1 MSREDRTPQFPTPPS
16 VEASA
21 DAHALAEREER
32 LRAALYASR
41 TGTFRWDIR
50 SNALDWDEN
59 LDRLFGLAPGL
70 TVRSLA
76 GFLATVHPDDR
87 ARVVAACERCAATGA
102 DFDEEFRVVW
112 PDGSVHWLDDKG
124 RTFHDEQGRPSYM
137 TGACV
142 EITDRKA
149 AEEERERRLA
159 ALGTSEARLRRI
171 LESGIVGAFY
181 WDIDGRITDANDAF
195 LALLGFTRD
204 DLAAG
209 RLDWRAL
216 TPPAWRE
223 TDRVAVAELMATGR
237 HGEYEK
243 EYLAKDGRRV
253 PVLIVSAFF
262 ENSREHGV
270 ALCLDQT
277 ARRAA
282 EEALRL
288 REAQLRE
295 ALDAAHAARA
305 EAETANAAKNTFLAT
320 MSHELRTPLNAI
332 GGYAEL
338 IEMGIRGPVTA
349 AQREDLARIRRSQQH
364 LLGLINDVL
373 NFAKLDAGV
382 VRFDLAEVAIAE
394 ALAAAEP
401 MVAPQ
406 MAAKGLRFA
415 LPACDDTAAVRAD
428 PEKLRQVLLNLLGNA
443 IKFTD
448 RGGEI
453 SIACDVGPTMVQ
465 LAVRDTGI
473 GIPAERLQSIFEPFV
488 QVDRRLSRPNEG
500 VGLGLAISR
509 ELARGMGGEL
519 TATSTEGV
527 GSTFVLTLPRA
538 AATAAA

>member
-1 MSREDRTPQFPTPPS
+1 MDRPAELTPPH
-16 VEASA
+16 APGATDDARTDA
-21 DAHALAEREER
+21 DALTEREER

-76 GFLATVHPDDR
+76 GFVAAVHPDDR
-87 ARVVAACERCAATGA
+87 GRVIAACERCAETGA

-124 RTFHDEQGRPSYM
+124 RTFRDDEGCPSYM

-142 EITDRKA
+142 EVTERKA
-149 AEEERERRLA
+149 AEEERERLLA
-159 ALGTSEARLRRI
+159 ALGASEARLRRI
-171 LESGIVGAFY
+171 LDSGIVGAFF
-181 WDIDGRITDANDAF
+181 WRISGEIEYANDAF
-195 LALLGFTRD
+195 LALLGFTRQ
-204 DLAAG
+204 DLVAG
-209 RLDWRAL
+209 RIDWRAL
-216 TPPAWRE
+216 TPPEWEESDRE
-223 TDRVAVAELMATGR
+223 AVAELMSTGR
-237 HGEYEK
+237 HGEYAK

-262 ENSREHGV
+262 EGSRDQGV
-270 ALCLDQT
+270 ALCQDLT

-282 EEALRL
+282 EDALRM

-295 ALDAAHAARA
+295 ALAAAQAARA
-305 EAETANAAKNTFLAT
+305 EAETANAAKNAFLAT

-338 IEMGIRGPVTA
+338 LEMGIRGPITEQ
-349 AQREDLARIRRSQQH
+349 QREDLARIRRSQQH

-373 NFAKLDAGV
+373 NFAKLDAGS
-382 VRFDLAEVAIAE
+382 VRFDLTDVPLADAV
-394 ALAAAEP
+394 AAAES

-406 MAAKGLRFA
+406 MAAKNLRFV
-415 LPACDDTAAVRAD
+415 LPSCENVPAVRAD
-428 PEKLRQVLLNLLGNA
+428 AEKLRQVLLNLLGNA
-443 IKFTD
+443 VKFTD

-453 SIACDVGPTMVQ
+453 AVTCEAGPTAVR

-473 GIPAERLQSIFEPFV
+473 GIPAEKLEAIFEPFV
-488 QVDRRLSRPNEG
+488 QVDRHLSRPNEG

-519 TATSTEGV
+519 TAESVEGT
-527 GSTFVLTLPRA
+527 GSTFTLTLPRA
-538 AATAAA
+538 GGR

>member
-1 MSREDRTPQFPTPPS
+1 MSREDRSPQFPTPPS

-149 AEEERERRLA
+149 AEEERERLLA

-305 EAETANAAKNTFLAT
+305 DAETANAAKNTFLAT

-538 AATAAA
+538 AAAAAA

>member
-1 MSREDRTPQFPTPPS
+1 MSREVRPPQFPTPPS

-149 AEEERERRLA
+149 AEEERERLLA

-538 AATAAA
+538 AAAAAA

>member
-149 AEEERERRLA
+149 AEEERERLLA

-415 LPACDDTAAVRAD
+415 LPAWDDTAAVRAD

>member
-149 AEEERERRLA
+149 AEEERERLLA

-453 SIACDVGPTMVQ
+453 TIACDVGPTMVQ

-538 AATAAA
+538 AAAAAA

>member
-1 MSREDRTPQFPTPPS
+1 MSREDRSPEFTTPPS
-16 VEASA
+16 VEASS
-21 DAHALAEREER
+21 DDQVLAEREER

-41 TGTFRWDIR
+41 TGTFRWDLR

-149 AEEERERRLA
+149 AEEERERLLA

-181 WDIDGRITDANDAF
+181 WDIDGRITEANDAF

-209 RLDWRAL
+209 RLDWRSL

-282 EEALRL
+282 EEALRQ

-295 ALDAAHAARA
+295 ALDTAHAARA

-338 IEMGIRGPVTA
+338 IEMGIRGPVTE

-382 VRFDLAEVAIAE
+382 VRFDLAEVAIAD

-415 LPACDDTAAVRAD
+415 LPACDDAAAVRAD

-453 SIACDVGPTMVQ
+453 TIACDVGPTMVQ

-538 AATAAA
+538 VATAAA

>member
-149 AEEERERRLA
+149 AEEERERLLA

-181 WDIDGRITDANDAF
+181 WAIDGRITDANDAF

-305 EAETANAAKNTFLAT
+305 DAETANAAKNTFLAT

-415 LPACDDTAAVRAD
+415 LPAWDDTAAVRAD

-538 AATAAA
+538 AAAAAA

>member
-149 AEEERERRLA
+149 AEEERERLLA

-538 AATAAA
+538 AAAAAA